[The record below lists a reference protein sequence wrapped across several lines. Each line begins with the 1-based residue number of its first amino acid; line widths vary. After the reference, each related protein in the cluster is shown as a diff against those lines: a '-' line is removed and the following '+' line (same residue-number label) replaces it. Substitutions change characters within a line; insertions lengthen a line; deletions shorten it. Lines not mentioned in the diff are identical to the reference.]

1 MEIPSLGTCSLMVRQ
16 SKWKVTYDCEGVF
29 EESKDGH
36 WDGKGSSFLF
46 YKTIPINTSLQRLQ
60 KNYNRGGAAKSP
72 AMQLLHSAIL
82 QSNIMF
88 ELYCGST
95 TALPFYI
102 SLLHAN
108 RHSTITHIH
117 KTVLFLSVAPVF
129 SFSCVKLLQWY
140 SHLHWKAKDLSLNTS
155 VLSCLMG
162 CNFSGWGSRTFP
174 FHCNTQETS
183 LSGMCISHTFS
194 NFYLEKI

>member
-1 MEIPSLGTCSLMVRQ
+1 MEEIASENQMEIPSLGTCSLMVRQ

-117 KTVLFLSVAPVF
+117 KTVLFLSVAPDF
-129 SFSCVKLLQWY
+129 SFLTCKTSSVIFSLILKSKRFISEHFSSLL
-140 SHLHWKAKDLSLNTS
+140 SHGL
-155 VLSCLMG
+155 
-162 CNFSGWGSRTFP
+162 
-174 FHCNTQETS
+174 
-183 LSGMCISHTFS
+183 
-194 NFYLEKI
+194 